1 MLSKNAS
8 QQSPQKGAKMISQRM
23 KDLLVKASACFS
35 EGFSPFNND
44 WLSENQVTLDECM
57 SLSELI
63 GTVIKG
69 VALSDDSI
77 QSIVFMVGA
86 SDGYINSALARVSID
101 EVRLQKKL
109 RANKRLQSDAS
120 PQGASK

>member
-1 MLSKNAS
+1 
-8 QQSPQKGAKMISQRM
+8 MISQRM

-44 WLSENQVTLDECM
+44 WLSENKVTLDECM

-69 VALSDDSI
+69 VALSDEKL
-77 QSIVFMVGA
+77 QSIVFMVSA
-86 SDGYINSALARVSID
+86 SDGYINSDLARLSID
-101 EVRLQKKL
+101 EVGLQKKL
-109 RANKRLQSDAS
+109 RANTAS
-120 PQGASK
+120 TRQGRA